1 MTMTLYEI
9 VVEIIGVLP
18 PQMQFLYS
26 LMTFVLALMLFS
38 VCLAFILFPIMLVR
52 K

>member
-9 VVEIIGVLP
+9 VVTIMGELP
-18 PQMQFLYS
+18 PSMTFLYS
-26 LMTFVLALMLFS
+26 LATFVLGLMLIS